1 MGKRKAEGPPVVE
14 LEPETFTPTISL
26 AEEVY
31 TPVQGLTTVPTA
43 KEEGHQET
51 TPDGHLAATQSEVEG
66 DTGPEDNLFWALL
79 ALIGYETW

>member
-1 MGKRKAEGPPVVE
+1 MGKRKAEGPLVVE
-14 LEPETFTPTISL
+14 LEPETFTHVISL

-31 TPVQGLTTVPTA
+31 TPVQRLTAVPTA
-43 KEEGHQET
+43 KEEGHQER

-66 DTGPEDNLFWALL
+66 DTMPEDNSFWALL